1 MKSFILLTQ
10 TQINM
15 KQTKLI
21 LILAFLFGNM
31 TFCKSKPDNISS
43 SIEISA
49 QSEEAKPEILSGAD
63 RPEVY
68 LPKLKGKK
76 VALAVNQTSILPSK
90 NNMHLVDFLLEQGIE
105 VKKVF
110 VPEHGFRGKAD
121 AGEKVDNSIDAETG
135 IPLVSLYGSSKK
147 PSKEALAD
155 VDIVIFDIQD
165 VGIRFYT
172 FISTLH
178 YLMEACA
185 EQDKKLMIFD
195 RPNPNGD
202 YIDGPVLEK
211 GYESFVGMHPIPIVH
226 GLTVGELAQMING
239 EGWLKDEVKAPIEI
253 IPVANWTHDD
263 HYSLPVKPS
272 PNLPNDIAIRLY
284 PSLCFFEGTDVSLG
298 RGTLF
303 PFQVYGYPDPKF
315 GDFTFTPVS
324 IDGMS
329 KYPPQQDKLCYG
341 KDLRN
346 EPLSHQFTLSYLLDA
361 YRLADQGDSF
371 FNSFFDKLAGSDR
384 LRKSIIAGESEEN
397 IRSSWQKGLDVYKT
411 KRKLY
416 LIYK

>member
-1 MKSFILLTQ
+1 
-10 TQINM
+10 M

-31 TFCKSKPDNISS
+31 TFCKSKPDNSSS

-49 QSEEAKPEILSGAD
+49 SSQEVKPEVLPGAD

-68 LPKLKGKK
+68 LPKLNGKR
-76 VALAVNQTSILPSK
+76 VALAVNQTSILTSK
-90 NNMHLVDFLLEQGIE
+90 NNMHLVDFLLEQGVE

-110 VPEHGFRGKAD
+110 VPEHGFRGTAD
-121 AGEKVDNSIDAETG
+121 AGEKVDNSVDAETG

-147 PSKEALAD
+147 PSRDALAD

-172 FISTLH
+172 YISTLH

-185 EQDKKLMIFD
+185 EQNKELMIFD

-202 YIDGPVLEK
+202 YIDGPVLQK

-239 EGWLKDEVKAPIEI
+239 EGWLKGAVKAPIEV
-253 IPVANWTHDD
+253 IPLANWKHKD

-272 PNLPNDIAIRLY
+272 PNLPNDLAIRLY
-284 PSLCFFEGTDVSLG
+284 PSLCFFEGTDISLG
-298 RGTLF
+298 RGTMF

-315 GDFTFTPVS
+315 GEFTFTPVS
-324 IDGMS
+324 IEGMS
-329 KYPPQQDKLCYG
+329 KHPPQQDKKCYG
-341 KDLRN
+341 KDLRD
-346 EPLSHQFTLSYLLDA
+346 EPLSHQFTLSYLLEA
-361 YRLADQGDSF
+361 YKIADKGASF
-371 FNSFFDKLAGSDR
+371 FNAFFDKLAGSDR
-384 LRKSIIAGESEEN
+384 LRKSIIAGESEES
-397 IRSSWQKGLDVYKT
+397 IRTSWEEELDAYKT